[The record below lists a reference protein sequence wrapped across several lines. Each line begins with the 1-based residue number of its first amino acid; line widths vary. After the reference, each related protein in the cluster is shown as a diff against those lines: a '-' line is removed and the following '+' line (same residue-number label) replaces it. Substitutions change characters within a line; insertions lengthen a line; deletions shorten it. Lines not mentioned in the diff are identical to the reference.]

1 MKNNNSDYKKTF
13 FYQSFLE
20 NNVVVSTLEYPKA
33 LVEYIELL
41 IYDVVEKRNLQNKK
55 IVFLTDNLWTKQLLK
70 YSLQS
75 CKLLKNG
82 FINDTKNQ
90 IAFVIISD
98 DLDDIIFEIISCDIN
113 ENLCEPD
120 TFILID
126 FGVIID
132 ESFDILERLRD
143 RWKNTQWIGVE
154 ICNEKNQLRI
164 GILDDEKIHYLPN
177 LPETF
182 VGFVN
187 NDVLKGIKRILGT
200 FSKNDDVDEFID
212 ELNGN
217 IFENERD
224 GITINIGTSDYVDNN
239 EDENEDDDDEDDD
252 EDENEDDY
260 ENDSKPF
267 LVTIAINKIGLE
279 FSIELQD
286 YNMDGITYLNYQM
299 NFEEDINEEGNI
311 NDIDDLIEEICE
323 RINASKINTSLQ

>member
-41 IYDVVEKRNLQNKK
+41 IYDVVEKRNLKNKK

-70 YSLQS
+70 YSLES
-75 CKLLKNG
+75 CKVLKNG
-82 FINDTKNQ
+82 VIHDTKNQ
-90 IAFVIISD
+90 IEFVIISD
-98 DLDDIIFEIISCDIN
+98 DLDNIIYETISN
-113 ENLCEPD
+113 ELSENPCELD
-120 TFILID
+120 TFIFID
-126 FGVIID
+126 FGVIINK
-132 ESFDILERLRD
+132 SFDILERLRNH
-143 RWKNTQWIGVE
+143 WKNTQWIGVE
-154 ICNEKNQLRI
+154 ICNKKNQVRI
-164 GILDDEKIHYLPN
+164 GMLGDEKINYLPSI
-177 LPETF
+177 PETF

-187 NDVLKGIKRILGT
+187 NEVLKGIERIL
-200 FSKNDDVDEFID
+200 SNISENDDVDEFID

-224 GITINIGTSDYVDNN
+224 GITINIGTSDYVANN
-239 EDENEDDDDEDDD
+239 EE
-252 EDENEDDY
+252 ENEDDY

-267 LVTIAINKIGLE
+267 LVTIAINKVGLE
-279 FSIELQD
+279 FSIEMQD

-311 NDIDDLIEEICE
+311 NDIDDLIEDICE
-323 RINASKINTSLQ
+323 RINSGKINTILQ